1 MPKKHAV
8 ALTDEQ
14 RQELDRLVNTGVESV
29 RKTAQIDHAYL
40 LGPPDGD
47 GQPVRRVRT
56 AGRVAAE
63 VQGDRAA
70 GPADFACFVRD
81 LLDGPY
87 RYATKVVSVMDNL
100 NTHGTASLNAALP
113 PAEARRL
120 AERLVERG
128 QGRPVGAGQAAD
140 RFNWRSYCRH
150 QRSTPRS
157 F

>member
-1 MPKKHAV
+1 
-8 ALTDEQ
+8 
-14 RQELDRLVNTGVESV
+14 
-29 RKTAQIDHAYL
+29 
-40 LGPPDGD
+40 
-47 GQPVRRVRT
+47 
-56 AGRVAAE
+56 VAAE

-120 AERLVERG
+120 AERLEFHHAPKHGSWLNVAKVDLSALGKRLTDSTGEATAGINDLHHVRFEANIVE
-128 QGRPVGAGQAAD
+128 
-140 RFNWRSYCRH
+140 NLTIS
-150 QRSTPRS
+150 S
-157 F
+157 